1 MPKLGTCCNSS
12 QRRHL
17 LLFCFL
23 KHPSRR
29 SVGGK
34 WETQPR
40 FPSGPRPRLFHNQTN
55 PLTLDKTD
63 SRSTTLRSGRDDKGE
78 DRAYIESG
86 CWIEGICHY
95 FGRAADP

>member
-17 LLFCFL
+17 LLFCL
-23 KHPSRR
+23 PEYPSRR
-29 SVGGK
+29 SLGGK

-40 FPSGPRPRLFHNQTN
+40 FPSGPRPRLFHNQTI

-63 SRSTTLRSGRDDKGE
+63 SRSAPPDFMSNTEASVDFMRLSLR
-78 DRAYIESG
+78 RAANVAA
-86 CWIEGICHY
+86 
-95 FGRAADP
+95 GRAVK